1 MAEAVLKG
9 ETTMD
14 TLKEKSKN
22 FDYYREAYGAVLDGM
37 VGVFKAEIPVSEA
50 PPEYVSE
57 NQDQDSGTI
66 WVTKYGLKAFLP
78 SPRAFPTMIMMISGQ
93 QEAMALSASTWAMT

>member
-37 VGVFKAEIPVSEA
+37 VGVFESGNPCKRSPARICL
-50 PPEYVSE
+50 E
-57 NQDQDSGTI
+57 NQDQELWHHLGRQNT
-66 WVTKYGLKAFLP
+66 A
-78 SPRAFPTMIMMISGQ
+78 
-93 QEAMALSASTWAMT
+93 

>member
-57 NQDQDSGTI
+57 IRIRTLAPSGSQNT
-66 WVTKYGLKAFLP
+66 A
-78 SPRAFPTMIMMISGQ
+78 
-93 QEAMALSASTWAMT
+93 